1 MKQEKFKFSSR
12 LVKCYFDADFSYLEK
27 LVERTKV
34 IIITDE
40 NLALHYA
47 NKFMDYKTIVVNAGE
62 EYKQQSTVD
71 HVINELIKR
80 NADRESILIGVGGG
94 VITDITGYAAS
105 VYMRGIKFAFV
116 PTSILA
122 MVDAAV
128 GGKNGVDVGLY
139 KNLVGVINHPEFLL
153 YDYSFLKTLPQEE
166 WINGF
171 AEIIKHACI
180 KDKQMF
186 SFLEKE
192 TLERFQNY
200 PKEIAKLIKQ
210 NVEIKYS
217 IVSKDENEKGDRK
230 LLNFGHTLG
239 HAIENINKLSHGNAV
254 SIGMAAACK
263 ISGDIKSFSSK
274 ETARVIALLKKYNL
288 PVTLPLGES
297 RRGTIWEVLLK
308 DKKKSGDTMNFVLL
322 NKIGDAIVKPIPLD
336 QLKNLFN
343 KVLL

>member
-47 NKFMDYKTIVVNAGE
+47 NKFMDYKTIVVKAGE

-200 PKEIAKLIKQ
+200 PKEIAKLIKL

-217 IVSKDENEKGDRK
+217 IVSKDENETGDRK
-230 LLNFGHTLG
+230 LLNFGHTIG
-239 HAIENINKLSHGNAV
+239 HAVENIYKLSHGNAV

-263 ISGDIKSFSSK
+263 ISGDIKNFSSK
-274 ETARVIALLKKYNL
+274 ENERVLALLKKYHL
-288 PVTLPLGES
+288 PVDMSFDKEKV
-297 RRGTIWEVLLK
+297 WEVLLM
-308 DKKKSGDTMNFVLL
+308 DKKKSGDTMHFILL
-322 NKIGDAIVKPIPLD
+322 NKIGEAIVKPIPLD

>member
-1 MKQEKFKFSSR
+1 MKLEKFKFSSK
-12 LVKCYFDADFSYLEK
+12 LVKCYFDADFTYLEK

-47 NKFMDYKTIVVNAGE
+47 NKFMDYKTIVVKAGE
-62 EYKQQSTVD
+62 KYKQQSTVD

-94 VITDITGYAAS
+94 VITDITGYVAS
-105 VYMRGIKFAFV
+105 VYMRGIKFTFV

-217 IVSKDENEKGDRK
+217 IVSKDENETGDRK

-239 HAIENINKLSHGNAV
+239 HAVENIYKLSHGNAV
-254 SIGMAAACK
+254 SIGMAVACK

-274 ETARVIALLKKYNL
+274 EKERVLALLKKYHL
-288 PVTLPLGES
+288 PVDLGFDKEKV
-297 RRGTIWEVLLK
+297 WEVLLM
-308 DKKKSGDTMNFVLL
+308 DKKKSGDTMNFILL